1 MAYYRDPF
9 RGGDNILVM
18 CETFNWTDNTCVT
31 LTPANTNFR
40 HFAKKIWENP
50 AVQAEKTW
58 YGIEQEYTM
67 ISNATKFTT

>member
-18 CETFNWTDNTCVT
+18 CECFNWTDNTCQT
-31 LTPANTNFR
+31 LTPTNTNFR
-40 HFAKKIWENP
+40 HFAKKIWENS
-50 AVQAEKTW
+50 AVAAEKTW